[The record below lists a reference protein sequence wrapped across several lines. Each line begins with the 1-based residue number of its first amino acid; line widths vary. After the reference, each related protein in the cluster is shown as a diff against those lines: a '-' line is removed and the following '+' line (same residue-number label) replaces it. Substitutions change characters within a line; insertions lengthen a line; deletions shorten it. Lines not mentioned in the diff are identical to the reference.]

1 MQFVYA
7 TQKSR
12 PVSVNYE
19 SVPFQDILAAMND
32 ELRNVALRNTASVLR
47 RRDFDGLSSFSLE
60 SIVDELK
67 TLCPVVF
74 RILSELFEL
83 GYNEEK
89 KIAPLCLVYG
99 MVMFK
104 QCHELSF
111 LQRINTVLLADSNA
125 NTEVK

>member
-1 MQFVYA
+1 
-7 TQKSR
+7 
-12 PVSVNYE
+12 VSYE
-19 SVPFQDILAAMND
+19 SVPFQDILEVIND

-60 SIVDELK
+60 SMVDELK

-74 RILSELFEL
+74 RVLSEILEL
-83 GYNEEK
+83 SYNREK
-89 KIAPLCLVYG
+89 KIAPLCLIYG
-99 MVMFK
+99 VVMFK
-104 QCHELSF
+104 RCHELSF

>member
-1 MQFVYA
+1 
-7 TQKSR
+7 
-12 PVSVNYE
+12 VNYE

-104 QCHELSF
+104 RCHELSF